1 MNRPSLS
8 IQGRDVSRLEH
19 GLPQVNIS
27 KPQQRTLHALAQ
39 GGAIILERDED
50 TGDIIGADCMTR
62 DGWRLS
68 DCTLDVFRSLKRRR
82 FIASSG
88 GGPYRITREG
98 LLSLRSQLDNRVT
111 MKRL

>member
-1 MNRPSLS
+1 L
-8 IQGRDVSRLEH
+8 
-19 GLPQVNIS
+19 NIS

-50 TGDIIGADCMTR
+50 TGDVIGADCITR
-62 DGWRLS
+62 HGWRLS
-68 DCTLDVFRSLKRRR
+68 DCTLDVFKSLRRKR

-98 LLSLRSQLDNRVT
+98 LLNLRSQLDNRVT
-111 MKRL
+111 VKR